1 MLEFE
6 FIYGRDDC
14 LAVCPWNK
22 FAERA
27 ADVRYHGRPEW
38 MGVKLAGAFEWVRH
52 Y

>member
-27 ADVRYHGRPEW
+27 ADVRYHGRAE
-38 MGVKLAGAFEWVRH
+38 
-52 Y
+52 